1 MTNVFQKLKDA
12 NLTVVV
18 HNLKNE
24 YTTLAFDYW
33 SDPDVKIATYIQT
46 AKVDGIV
53 TDFLAT
59 ASRFMR
65 SPMILPGDLLNT
77 IPTELQ
83 PPALPP
89 LKVAKVVN
97 RGLSIVA
104 ILVFAMLFAGH

>member
-1 MTNVFQKLKDA
+1 
-12 NLTVVV
+12 
-18 HNLKNE
+18 
-24 YTTLAFDYW
+24 
-33 SDPDVKIATYIQT
+33 
-46 AKVDGIV
+46 
-53 TDFLAT
+53 
-59 ASRFMR
+59 
-65 SPMILPGDLLNT
+65 MILPGDLLNT

>member
-59 ASRFMR
+59 ASRFM
-65 SPMILPGDLLNT
+65 SELFHSKCLFFILANYNFSYCMTKTLF
-77 IPTELQ
+77 
-83 PPALPP
+83 
-89 LKVAKVVN
+89 
-97 RGLSIVA
+97 
-104 ILVFAMLFAGH
+104 LVSKT